1 MAKESTNLPTEKS
14 IQEIGC
20 IKIVMDREPMGESI
34 VEDGKGPILM
44 AEAFEQPRLE
54 RCTLGLKR

>member
-20 IKIVMDREPMGESI
+20 IKIVMDRESMGEYC
-34 VEDGKGPILM
+34 GGWKKGPIDM
-44 AEAFEQPRLE
+44 AEAFEQPQLE
-54 RCTLGLKR
+54 RCALG